1 MSNPEVR
8 DFNNPQQR
16 LVVRSKIDGVWSQK
30 YYGEVGATWTVDA
43 TTLFRPGIAAS
54 LPYLWTIEVTGN
66 DQITVKEGS
75 LDHNG
80 QTYTWPDT
88 TFTADGSGNYQ
99 ADNLVNVNGNEVG
112 GTVIVYNGL
121 DPHPMFAQVFMPHL
135 HGVAPDGHNPEN
147 TFELGLSEGPATEEG
162 AATGS
167 GSGDPFITPIF

>member
-1 MSNPEVR
+1 MSNPEDR
-8 DFNNPQQR
+8 DLANPQQR
-16 LVVRSKIDGVWSQK
+16 LVVRCKIDGVWSQK

-43 TTLFRPGIAAS
+43 TTQFRPGIAS
-54 LPYLWTIEVTGN
+54 LPYLWTIEVTGD
-66 DQITVKEGS
+66 DQITVKAGS

-99 ADNLVNVNGNEVG
+99 VDNLVNGIG
-112 GTVIVYNGL
+112 GTVIVYNFNES
-121 DPHPMFAQVFMPHL
+121 PIVFHTQVYMPQL
-135 HGVAPDGHNPEN
+135 AGVAPDGHNPDLMPDN
-147 TFELGLSEGPATEEG
+147 AYELGLSEGPATEEG